1 MNAQPR
7 LIRRAGLA
15 VSAWRNGAGR
25 KADIATGPGWL
36 VGFAFLDGDA
46 PFSEYLGVDRT
57 ITLIE
62 GPGFTL
68 DFAAAAPALV
78 AVRFD
83 PKPFD
88 GGLPTQCRIA
98 GGPCVV
104 LNAITERAAWAHDV
118 VIGPLEGPI
127 GPGPVGPGPVGPGIV
142 VVLRG
147 TAALGEEVAGLHDS
161 WQLAAPAVMQA
172 SPDALVALIRVLPR
186 AA

>member
-1 MNAQPR
+1 MNAPPR

-15 VSAWRNGAGR
+15 VSPWRNGAGR
-25 KADIATGPGWL
+25 KADIATGPDWL
-36 VGFAFLDGDA
+36 VGFAFLDQDA

-57 ITLIE
+57 ITLVE

-68 DFAAAAPALV
+68 DFADTAPTLV
-78 AVRFD
+78 AARFE

-88 GGLPTQCRIA
+88 GGLPTRCRIA
-98 GGPCVV
+98 GGPCIV
-104 LNAITERAAWAHDV
+104 LNAITGRAAWTHGGV
-118 VIGPLEGPI
+118 VGLLD
-127 GPGPVGPGPVGPGIV
+127 GPVGPGIA

-161 WQLAAPAVMQA
+161 WQLSGPTVLLA
-172 SPDALVALIRVLPR
+172 SPDALVALIRILPR

>member
-1 MNAQPR
+1 MTGQGPL
-7 LIRRAGLA
+7 LIRRAGLD

-25 KADIATGPGWL
+25 KADIATGVGWL

-68 DFAAAAPALV
+68 DFAAAAPVLMV
-78 AVRFD
+78 AAPFEPR
-83 PKPFD
+83 PFD
-88 GGLPTQCRIA
+88 GGLATQCRVT
-98 GGPCVV
+98 GGSCVV
-104 LNAITERAAWAHDV
+104 LNAITERAAWTHEV
-118 VIGPLEGPI
+118 VIGPLD
-127 GPGPVGPGPVGPGIV
+127 GPVGPAIV

-147 TAALGEEVAGLHDS
+147 TAALGGEVAGLHDS
-161 WQLAAPAVMQA
+161 WQLPAPVVMQA
-172 SPDALVALIRVLPR
+172 SPDALVALIRIVPR